1 MNNIIIVE
9 KPNTIRWEEITEVIH
24 DAYTEREKQ
33 NLHFAAFK
41 STPKENAQKII
52 DGKCFV
58 ALDGSK
64 VVGVVFLRCPSC
76 QYLINKNGKEKWY
89 CDKNYGTVI
98 NLSVKEKYKSRG
110 IGRKL
115 LERLIEECKKQKLDS
130 IMIDTS
136 SKLKRLNK
144 FYDSYGFKKVDYISW
159 STTNYYTVIRRLN
172 LNGKNYNFIYRNLKY
187 YWSKIKTLIMIDING
202 EKRF

>member
-1 MNNIIIVE
+1 MNNIKIVE
-9 KPNTIRWEEITEVIH
+9 KSNSVSWEEITEVIH
-24 DAYTEREKQ
+24 DAYAEREQQ

-41 STPKENAQKII
+41 STPEENAQKIV

-58 ALDGSK
+58 ALDGTK
-64 VVGVVFLRCPSC
+64 VVGVVFLRCPSWP
-76 QYLINKNGKEKWY
+76 YLTNKNGKEKRY
-89 CDKNYGTVI
+89 CDKNYGTVL

-136 SKLKRLNK
+136 S
-144 FYDSYGFKKVDYISW
+144 
-159 STTNYYTVIRRLN
+159 
-172 LNGKNYNFIYRNLKY
+172 NLK
-187 YWSKIKTLIMIDING
+187 G
-202 EKRF
+202 

>member
-1 MNNIIIVE
+1 MNNIKIVE
-9 KPNTIRWEEITEVIH
+9 KSNFVSWEEITELIH
-24 DAYTEREKQ
+24 DAYAEREKQ

-41 STPKENAQKII
+41 STPEENAQKII
-52 DGKCFV
+52 DGK
-58 ALDGSK
+58 K
-64 VVGVVFLRCPSC
+64 VVGLVFLKCPSWP
-76 QYLINKNGKEKWY
+76 YLTNKNGKEKWY

-115 LERLIEECKKQKLDS
+115 LEKLIEECNKQKLDS

-136 SKLKRLNK
+136 SSLKRLNK
-144 FYDSYGFKKVDYISW
+144 FYDSYGFKKIDYISW
-159 STTNYYTVIRRLN
+159 PTTNYYTVIRRLN

>member
-1 MNNIIIVE
+1 MSNIKIVE
-9 KPNTIRWEEITEVIH
+9 KPEFISWEEITDVIH
-24 DAYTEREKQ
+24 DAYAEREKQ

-64 VVGVVFLRCPSC
+64 VEGVVFLSCPSC
-76 QYLINKNGKEKWY
+76 PYLINKNGQGKWY
-89 CDKNYGTVI
+89 CDKNYGKVI
-98 NLSVKEKYKSRG
+98 NLAVKEKYKSRG

-159 STTNYYTVIRRLN
+159 PTTNYYTIVRRLC
-172 LNGKNYNFIYRNLKY
+172 LNGKKYNSLYRYIRY
-187 YWSKIKTLIMIDING
+187 YFSRIKTKITIDIDG
-202 EKRF
+202 KKRF